1 MLCSV
6 HYELFY
12 YATASIHIIIIIH
25 NYKVLCAIMSL
36 DGTVPHFKQSSVI
49 NIADLHVF
57 YTFILVHILNIH
69 VHVCYR

>member
-36 DGTVPHFKQSSVI
+36 DGTVTHFKQWSVK
-49 NIADLHVF
+49 NIDVLHIF
-57 YTFILVHILNIH
+57 YTFYTNTYSKYTCLL
-69 VHVCYR
+69 